1 VTLALKP
8 DGRSADTF
16 GMRTAT
22 ALGAL
27 VCLVVAGAA
36 ACSSAPTPTALS
48 ESETTS
54 MVTSPPT
61 TARPRPRIRETT
73 STASLAD
80 TVCAEIE
87 DPSFDTQPLE
97 QRRLIRDLCASER
110 ELEAQDELLRESGGL
125 DPPDQPDPPAYEP
138 DYPEPE
144 DEPAYEPDYPDYP

>member
-1 VTLALKP
+1 
-8 DGRSADTF
+8 
-16 GMRTAT
+16 MRRAT
-22 ALGAL
+22 GLGVL
-27 VCLVVAGAA
+27 VCLVVVSAA
-36 ACSSAPTPTALS
+36 ACSSAPATTPLS
-48 ESETTS
+48 APETPSTVS
-54 MVTSPPT
+54 PPPT
-61 TARPRPRIRETT
+61 TARPRARIRETT
-73 STASLAD
+73 SAASLAD

-110 ELEAQDELLRESGGL
+110 ELEAQDELLRESGAL

>member
-1 VTLALKP
+1 M
-8 DGRSADTF
+8 
-16 GMRTAT
+16 MRTAT
-22 ALGAL
+22 AFATL
-27 VCLVVAGAA
+27 VCLVVTGAS
-36 ACSSAPTPTALS
+36 ACSSAPATTALS
-48 ESETTS
+48 APETTS
-54 MVTSPPT
+54 MVGPPPMT
-61 TARPRPRIRETT
+61 TRPRPRIRATT

-87 DPSFDTQPLE
+87 DPSFDSQPLE

-110 ELEAQDELLRESGGL
+110 ELEAQDELLRESGAL